1 MSQAIPILKNNFH
14 FSASKP
20 RDSRVVFLSFLG
32 LKTRFCGILFL
43 YETARFSGL
52 ARTVG
57 TVCAGISEGLAHV
70 DLAAYGGPVLRMKP
84 GAGFGD
90 FSHPTTR
97 LALSL
102 MSPMAREHQVID
114 IGCGSGILSV
124 AAALLGSA
132 RVVGIDIESEA
143 LQHSEENARLN
154 GVEDRVTFTA
164 QIDSLDKNNAYLI
177 VMNMI
182 LSEQKIAWESLPL
195 LHDLKATIVI
205 SGILTQDREI
215 YLNLTKEWNWTLL
228 RESQEGEWSGFTF
241 LQINNHL

>member
-1 MSQAIPILKNNFH
+1 MKEH
-14 FSASKP
+14 
-20 RDSRVVFLSFLG
+20 DSVDWHAQWEQFAPGFQ
-32 LKTRFCGILFL
+32 K
-43 YETARFSGL
+43 
-52 ARTVG
+52 
-57 TVCAGISEGLAHV
+57 GLAHV

-114 IGCGSGILSV
+114 IGCGSGVLSV

-132 RVVGIDIESEA
+132 GVVGIDIESEA

-154 GVEDRVTFTA
+154 GVEDRVAFTA

-182 LSEQKIAWESLPL
+182 LCEQKSAWESLPL
-195 LHDLKATIVI
+195 LHDLKATIVT

-215 YLNLTKEWNWTLL
+215 YLNLTREWNWTLL